1 MIHQK
6 PSISSIASDDDATFS
21 LIDIAYAFV
30 GTGDYG
36 GTCRCVLFDTTI
48 GITQNK
54 MLFENNLESVT
65 YTDNQDHDFHLHT
78 FVTRGRFACAWK
90 YDETLDED
98 SNH

>member
-1 MIHQK
+1 
-6 PSISSIASDDDATFS
+6 
-21 LIDIAYAFV
+21 
-30 GTGDYG
+30 
-36 GTCRCVLFDTTI
+36 
-48 GITQNK
+48 